1 MFYASQEKKHG
12 IFFKTAGEINDLYF
26 FVRTEN
32 ITSVQLTAFG
42 NCSRVQIFVGVG
54 VGFFTIQFAFSQLK
68 QCLPDDSLSKIT
80 K

>member
-12 IFFKTAGEINDLYF
+12 IFFKTVGEINDLYF

-42 NCSRVQIFVGVG
+42 NCSRVQIFVGLG
-54 VGFFTIQFAFSQLK
+54 V
-68 QCLPDDSLSKIT
+68 
-80 K
+80 

>member
-1 MFYASQEKKHG
+1 MLHKSRHYYELDLYHVLCVTEKKHG

-54 VGFFTIQFAFSQLK
+54 V
-68 QCLPDDSLSKIT
+68 
-80 K
+80 

>member
-1 MFYASQEKKHG
+1 MFYASQEKKLG

-42 NCSRVQIFVGVG
+42 NCLRVQIFVGLG
-54 VGFFTIQFAFSQLK
+54 V
-68 QCLPDDSLSKIT
+68 
-80 K
+80 

>member
-1 MFYASQEKKHG
+1 MFDASQEKKHG

-42 NCSRVQIFVGVG
+42 NCSRTDFCRSGSMIFHHSIC
-54 VGFFTIQFAFSQLK
+54 FFSAETM
-68 QCLPDDSLSKIT
+68 PP
-80 K
+80 

>member
-42 NCSRVQIFVGVG
+42 NCSRVQILSDWEYD
-54 VGFFTIQFAFSQLK
+54 FSPFNL
-68 QCLPDDSLSKIT
+68 LFLS
-80 K
+80 

>member
-1 MFYASQEKKHG
+1 MEFSSKLPVKSMTY
-12 IFFKTAGEINDLYF
+12 IF